1 MTSISGIVKL
11 GNFLKLGECAKITTN
26 TNNSKEI
33 FSHLALNI
41 DKIVDIV
48 PRGMHDGVPKGAIF
62 TTTLGEKIFCPP
74 TIDKLESATAFK
86 DIVGILENQV
96 NSLFRYCK

>member
-11 GNFLKLGECAKITTN
+11 GNFLKLGNCAKITSN

-33 FSHLALNI
+33 FSHLALNT

-48 PRGMHDGVPKGAIF
+48 PRGMHDGVPMGAIF
-62 TTTLGEKIFCPP
+62 TTTLGEKIFYPP
-74 TIDKLESATAFK
+74 TIDNLERATEFK
-86 DIVGILENQV
+86 QIVNILENSH
-96 NSLFRYCK
+96 NSLFRYC

>member
-11 GNFLKLGECAKITTN
+11 GNFLKLGNCAKITSN
-26 TNNSKEI
+26 TNNSKQI
-33 FSHLALNI
+33 FSHLALNT

-62 TTTLGEKIFCPP
+62 TTTLGEKIFYPP

-86 DIVGILENQV
+86 EIVNTLEE
-96 NSLFRYCK
+96 SLNPVFRCC